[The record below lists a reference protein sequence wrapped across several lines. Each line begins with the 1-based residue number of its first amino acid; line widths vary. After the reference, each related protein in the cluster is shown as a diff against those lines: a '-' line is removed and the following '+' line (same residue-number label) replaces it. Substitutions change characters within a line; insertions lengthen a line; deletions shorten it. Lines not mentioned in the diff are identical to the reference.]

1 MTQAYKSSI
10 CEIEAGGL
18 FEASLGHIVSP
29 CLSKILHGYITSH
42 TDDVN
47 VEVQVCEGTKGIME
61 EERRKEKMAGPGL
74 RVVQSILLS

>member
-1 MTQAYKSSI
+1 
-10 CEIEAGGL
+10 
-18 FEASLGHIVSP
+18 
-29 CLSKILHGYITSH
+29 
-42 TDDVN
+42 VN